1 MSGKKNCFL
10 FEKQMSYWDA
20 LPREVQRI
28 IFRMDPTYRDVYQ
41 QSVQCI
47 AVLRTHHIM
56 KHYCRVF
63 FEKDNTIIPCEV
75 KPFSFRLYSFS
86 KRRMYGVMYTVSEQ
100 DKSRVD
106 IQRWDVRSGSVEHQI
121 LLYRHDIGFGRLRH
135 HTDSPRCGV
144 QKIG

>member
-1 MSGKKNCFL
+1 MEKKIVFFSRN
-10 FEKQMSYWDA
+10 KMSYWDA
-20 LPREVQRI
+20 LPREVQRM

-41 QSVQCI
+41 KSVQCI

-63 FEKDNTIIPCEV
+63 FEKDKTIIPCEV
-75 KPFSFRLYSFS
+75 KPYSFHIYSFS
-86 KRRMYGVMYTVSEQ
+86 KRRMYGVMYTESEH

-121 LLYRHDIGFGRLRH
+121 LLYRSDVGFGRLRH
-135 HTDSPRCGV
+135 PTDSPRRGE
-144 QKIG
+144 QKIC